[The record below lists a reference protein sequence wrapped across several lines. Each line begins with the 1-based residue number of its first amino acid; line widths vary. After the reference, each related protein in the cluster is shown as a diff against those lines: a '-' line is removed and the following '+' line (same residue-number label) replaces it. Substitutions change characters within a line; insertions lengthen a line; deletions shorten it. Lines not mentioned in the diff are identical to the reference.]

1 MVMTS
6 VQIKSQKWLQETYD
20 AESICLMSA
29 DAVWRHQKI
38 AKEQKEATIVL
49 ADDRFI
55 QELNYKF
62 RNKNEPTDVLSF
74 PADNTENL
82 SGDEFPS
89 LGDIVL
95 AFETTK
101 KEVINSF
108 SSHLSHLVVHGCLHL
123 LGYDHQENK
132 QAVLME
138 SIEVKILSSMG
149 IDNPY

>member
-1 MVMTS
+1 M
-6 VQIKSQKWLQETYD
+6 
-20 AESICLMSA
+20 
-29 DAVWRHQKI
+29 
-38 AKEQKEATIVL
+38 

-82 SGDEFPS
+82 SADEFPS

-101 KEVINSF
+101 KEVIDSF